1 MVMAG
6 FMAIGVAMTLWVSE
20 ASDASVAP
28 LTLRAA
34 VVEPFREF
42 VLRRGLGSA
51 LLLLSF
57 LFLYKLGDNMAT
69 ALSSPFYLDIG
80 FSLTEIGTIAKTASL
95 TAAIIGGLVG
105 GVIMIRL
112 GINRALWV
120 FGFVQVASIL
130 GFAAL
135 AEIGPNR
142 LALTLVIVFEYLGV
156 GLGTAAFTAF
166 IARATT
172 PAYAATQFALF
183 TALAALPRTFANA
196 TTGWIV
202 EAIGWTNFYLFCT
215 ALAVPGMLMLFKV
228 APWSEPS
235 DAQSS

>member
-1 MVMAG
+1 MIAV
-6 FMAIGVAMTLWVSE
+6 VATIWIDE
-20 ASDASVAP
+20 AVDASIAP
-28 LTLRAA
+28 LSLRAA
-34 VVEPFREF
+34 VVEPFKEF
-42 VLRRGLGSA
+42 VNRKGWASA
-51 LLLLSF
+51 LYLLLF

-69 ALSSPFYLDIG
+69 ALSSPFYLDLG
-80 FSLTEIGTIAKTASL
+80 FTLTEIGTIAKTASL

-112 GINRALWV
+112 GINRALWL
-120 FGFVQVASIL
+120 FGVVQVLSIL

-142 LALTLVIVFEYLGV
+142 MALAGVIVFEYLGV

-166 IARATT
+166 IARATM

-196 TTGWIV
+196 TTGIIV
-202 EAIGWTNFYLFCT
+202 ESVGWTNFYLLCT
-215 ALAVPGMLMLFKV
+215 AVAIPGMVMLFKV
-228 APWSEPS
+228 APWSESKLEPEKPV
-235 DAQSS
+235 